1 MTRRRKNIGGIRVGC
16 PDVGHSTP
24 THVPGVPI
32 GNKPGSYGKSPGHLR
47 SGRSTAR
54 RSTGI
59 NPEDRDPILPDMPN
73 LSPA

>member
-1 MTRRRKNIGGIRVGC
+1 MTRGRKQIGGIRVGC
-16 PDVGHSTP
+16 PDVKHSTP

-32 GNKPGSYGKSPGHLR
+32 GNMPGSYGRSPGHLR

-59 NPEDRDPILPDMPN
+59 NPENRDPIMPEMPN